1 MADPIPEP
9 RGRLLNILGVA
20 FGLAGAIG
28 GTIGGGI
35 LRTPGLV
42 AGQLGSGSAV
52 LLAWLLGG
60 LYGLLGAICVAE
72 LAASLP
78 HSGGWTVYARR
89 AFGDGA
95 GFVVGWTDWLGH
107 CAGVAWVAIT
117 AGDYALA
124 LFPELPLDSKAIALL
139 LLALFTAIQ
148 LQGVRAGSG
157 SQLLLSLAKT
167 VAFLLLVA
175 ACFLLADPTA
185 SPESWT
191 KALELSAGGG
201 PLPDGS
207 DVATAMASAASASG
221 SPATD
226 PAITATTPLPPG
238 GSASAAP
245 PAWLA
250 LAAAWVLALQAIIG
264 TYDGWHSPIY
274 FSEEFSE
281 PARDLPR
288 SLIGGVLA
296 VIALYLLI
304 NLALLRVLPLP
315 DLAASSLPLAAA
327 AGRLFGPLGGQLITG
342 LALLSVLGLINT
354 SILSAPRVLYA
365 LGRDGLFL
373 PAATQVS
380 ASGTPTVAL
389 LLTSGAMALLVAFA
403 DFPILLAIASFL
415 YVALY
420 ASGIASLFVLRW
432 REPTLERPF
441 RAWGHPLSGLIVLA
455 GSLAFLVGALLGD
468 LIHSLEALTLMACAA
483 PLYLISRAVTPSRTT
498 TGS

>member
-1 MADPIPEP
+1 MSEP

-20 FGLAGAIG
+20 FGLAGAVG

-42 AGQLGSGSAV
+42 AAELGSGSAV
-52 LLAWLLGG
+52 LLAWFLGG

-72 LAASLP
+72 LGASLP
-78 HSGGWTVYARR
+78 RSGGWTVYARR
-89 AFGDGA
+89 AFGDGV

-107 CAGVAWVAIT
+107 CAGVAWVALT

-124 LFPELPLDSKAIALL
+124 LLPDLPLGSKAIALL
-139 LLALFTAIQ
+139 LLALFTVIQ

-167 VAFLLLVA
+167 LAFLLLVG
-175 ACFLLADPTA
+175 ACFLLADPVT
-185 SPESWT
+185 
-191 KALELSAGGG
+191 
-201 PLPDGS
+201 
-207 DVATAMASAASASG
+207 ATAAA
-221 SPATD
+221 
-226 PAITATTPLPPG
+226 PLPP
-238 GSASAAP
+238 ASLPPASLPAAAGPAGP

-250 LAAAWVLALQAIIG
+250 LAAAWVLALQPIIG

-274 FSEEFSE
+274 FAEEFSE

-296 VIALYLLI
+296 VIAIYLLI
-304 NLALLRVLPLP
+304 NAALLRVLPLA
-315 DLAASSLPLAAA
+315 DLAASTLPLADAA
-327 AGRLFGPLGGQLITG
+327 ERLFGAVGGQLITAV
-342 LALLSVLGLINT
+342 ALLSVLGLINT

-365 LGRDGLFL
+365 LAREGLFF

-380 ASGTPTVAL
+380 EGGTPAVAL
-389 LLTSGAMALLVAFA
+389 LLTSGAMALLVVFG

-420 ASGIASLFVLRW
+420 GSGIAALFVLRW
-432 REPTLERPF
+432 REPQLERPF
-441 RAWGHPLSGLIVLA
+441 LAWGHPLSGLIVLA
-455 GSLAFLVGALLGD
+455 GSLAFLVGALLED
-468 LIHSLEALTLMACAA
+468 RAHSLEALALVAAAA
-483 PLYLISRAVTPSRTT
+483 PLHWLSRRLTAD
-498 TGS
+498 GSPAGS

>member
-1 MADPIPEP
+1 MTES

-20 FGLAGAIG
+20 FGLAGAVG

-42 AGQLGSGSAV
+42 ASELGSGSAV

-72 LAASLP
+72 LGASLP
-78 HSGGWTVYARR
+78 RSGGWTVYTRR

-107 CAGVAWVAIT
+107 CAGVAWVALT
-117 AGDYALA
+117 AGDYARA
-124 LFPELPLDSKAIALL
+124 LLPDLPLGSKAIALL
-139 LLALFTAIQ
+139 VLALFTAIQ

-167 VAFLLLVA
+167 LAFLLLVG
-175 ACFLLADPTA
+175 ACFLLVDPVA
-185 SPESWT
+185 SSALSPLPES
-191 KALELSAGGG
+191 
-201 PLPDGS
+201 
-207 DVATAMASAASASG
+207 AAA
-221 SPATD
+221 AD
-226 PAITATTPLPPG
+226 TPG
-238 GSASAAP
+238 
-245 PAWLA
+245 WLA
-250 LAAAWVLALQAIIG
+250 LAAAWVLALQAIIS

-274 FSEEFSE
+274 FAEEFSE

-296 VIALYLLI
+296 VIAIYLLI
-304 NLALLRVLPLP
+304 NAALLRVLPLA
-315 DLAASSLPLAAA
+315 DLAASSLPLADAA
-327 AGRLFGPLGGQLITG
+327 ERLFGTLGGQLITG
-342 LALLSVLGLINT
+342 LALLSVLGLVNT

-365 LGRDGLFL
+365 LAREGLFL
-373 PAATQVS
+373 PAATQVN
-380 ASGTPTVAL
+380 AGGTPSVAL
-389 LLTSGAMALLVAFA
+389 LLTSAAMALLVLFG

-432 REPTLERPF
+432 REPQLERPF

-455 GSLAFLVGALLGD
+455 GSLAFLVGALLED
-468 LIHSLEALTLMACAA
+468 RSHSLEALALVAGAA
-483 PLYLISRAVTPSRTT
+483 PLYWLTKRLTPD
-498 TGS
+498 GSPAGS

>member
-1 MADPIPEP
+1 MAEP

-20 FGLAGAIG
+20 FGLAGAVG

-42 AGQLGSGSAV
+42 AAELGSGSAV
-52 LLAWLLGG
+52 LLAWFLGG

-72 LAASLP
+72 LGASLP
-78 HSGGWTVYARR
+78 SSGGWTVYARR

-107 CAGVAWVAIT
+107 CAGVAWVALT

-124 LFPELPLDSKAIALL
+124 LFPSLPIGSKAIALL
-139 LLALFTAIQ
+139 VLVLFTAIQ

-175 ACFLLADPTA
+175 ACFLLADPVSATA
-185 SPESWT
+185 LPALPEM
-191 KALELSAGGG
+191 
-201 PLPDGS
+201 
-207 DVATAMASAASASG
+207 VATAG
-221 SPATD
+221 V
-226 PAITATTPLPPG
+226 PG
-238 GSASAAP
+238 
-245 PAWLA
+245 WLA

-296 VIALYLLI
+296 VIAIYLLI
-304 NLALLRVLPLP
+304 NAALLRVLPLP
-315 DLAASSLPLAAA
+315 ELAASTLPLADAA
-327 AGRLFGPLGGQLITG
+327 ERLFGSIGGQLITG

-365 LGRDGLFL
+365 LAREGLFL

-380 ASGTPTVAL
+380 AGGTPVVAL
-389 LLTSGAMALLVAFA
+389 LLTSGAMALLVSFG

-432 REPTLERPF
+432 REPELERPF

-455 GSLAFLVGALLGD
+455 GSAAFLVGALLED
-468 LIHSLEALTLMACAA
+468 RSHSLEALALVAAAA
-483 PLYLISRAVTPSRTT
+483 PLYWLTRRWTPGETPA
-498 TGS
+498 GP

>member
-1 MADPIPEP
+1 MAEP

-20 FGLAGAIG
+20 FGLAGAVG

-42 AGQLGSGSAV
+42 AAELGSGSAV
-52 LLAWLLGG
+52 LLAWFLGG

-72 LAASLP
+72 LGASLP
-78 HSGGWTVYARR
+78 RSGGWTVYARR

-107 CAGVAWVAIT
+107 CAGVAWVALT

-124 LFPELPLDSKAIALL
+124 LFPSLPIGSKAIALL
-139 LLALFTAIQ
+139 VLALFTTIQ

-175 ACFLLADPTA
+175 ACFLLADPV
-185 SPESWT
+185 S
-191 KALELSAGGG
+191 
-201 PLPDGS
+201 
-207 DVATAMASAASASG
+207 ATAL
-221 SPATD
+221 PA
-226 PAITATTPLPPG
+226 LPEAVAHAGVPG
-238 GSASAAP
+238 
-245 PAWLA
+245 WLA

-274 FSEEFSE
+274 FAEEFSE

-296 VIALYLLI
+296 VIAIYLLI
-304 NLALLRVLPLP
+304 NAALLRVLPLP
-315 DLAASSLPLAAA
+315 DLAASTLPLADAA
-327 AGRLFGPLGGQLITG
+327 ERLFGTLGGQLITAV
-342 LALLSVLGLINT
+342 ALLSVLGLINT

-365 LGRDGLFL
+365 LAREGLFL

-380 ASGTPTVAL
+380 AGGTPGVAL
-389 LLTSGAMALLVAFA
+389 LLTSGAMALLVLFG

-432 REPTLERPF
+432 REPELERPF

-455 GSLAFLVGALLGD
+455 GSAAFLVGALLED
-468 LIHSLEALTLMACAA
+468 RSHSLEALALVAAAA
-483 PLYLISRAVTPSRTT
+483 PLYWLTRRWTPGESPA
-498 TGS
+498 GP

>member
-1 MADPIPEP
+1 MSEP

-20 FGLAGAIG
+20 FGLAGAVG

-42 AGQLGSGSAV
+42 AAELGSGSAV

-72 LAASLP
+72 LGASLP
-78 HSGGWTVYARR
+78 RSGGWTVYARR

-107 CAGVAWVAIT
+107 CAGVAWVALT

-124 LFPELPLDSKAIALL
+124 LFPSLPMGSKAIALL
-139 LLALFTAIQ
+139 VLALFTAIQ

-175 ACFLLADPTA
+175 ACFLLADPVSATA
-185 SPESWT
+185 LPALPET
-191 KALELSAGGG
+191 
-201 PLPDGS
+201 
-207 DVATAMASAASASG
+207 VATAGAG
-221 SPATD
+221 V
-226 PAITATTPLPPG
+226 PG
-238 GSASAAP
+238 
-245 PAWLA
+245 WLA

-274 FSEEFSE
+274 FAEEFSE

-296 VIALYLLI
+296 VIAIYLLI
-304 NLALLRVLPLP
+304 NAALLRVLPLP
-315 DLAASSLPLAAA
+315 ELAASTLPLADAA
-327 AGRLFGPLGGQLITG
+327 EHLFGTVGGQLITAV
-342 LALLSVLGLINT
+342 ALLSVLGLINT

-365 LGRDGLFL
+365 LAREGLFL

-380 ASGTPTVAL
+380 AGGTPGVAL
-389 LLTSGAMALLVAFA
+389 LLTSGAMALLVLFG

-432 REPTLERPF
+432 REPELERPF

-455 GSLAFLVGALLGD
+455 GSAAFLVGALLED
-468 LIHSLEALTLMACAA
+468 RSHSLEALALVAGAA
-483 PLYLISRAVTPSRTT
+483 PLYWLTRRWTPGETPA
-498 TGS
+498 GP

>member
-1 MADPIPEP
+1 MVEP

-20 FGLAGAIG
+20 FGLAGAVG

-42 AGQLGSGSAV
+42 AAELGSGSAV
-52 LLAWLLGG
+52 LLAWFLGG

-72 LAASLP
+72 LGASLP
-78 HSGGWTVYARR
+78 RSGGWTVYARR

-107 CAGVAWVAIT
+107 CAGVAWVALT

-124 LFPELPLDSKAIALL
+124 LFPGLPLGSKAIALL
-139 LLALFTAIQ
+139 VLALFTAIQ

-167 VAFLLLVA
+167 VAFLLLVG
-175 ACFLLADPTA
+175 ACFLLADPVAATVL
-185 SPESWT
+185 P
-191 KALELSAGGG
+191 ALPALAAPAG
-201 PLPDGS
+201 
-207 DVATAMASAASASG
+207 
-221 SPATD
+221 
-226 PAITATTPLPPG
+226 
-238 GSASAAP
+238 P

-296 VIALYLLI
+296 VIVIYLLI
-304 NLALLRVLPLP
+304 NAALLRVLPLP
-315 DLAASSLPLAAA
+315 DLAASTLPLADAA
-327 AGRLFGPLGGQLITG
+327 ERVFGASGGQLITG
-342 LALLSVLGLINT
+342 LALLSVLGLVNT

-365 LGRDGLFL
+365 LAREGLFL

-380 ASGTPTVAL
+380 AGGTPGVAL
-389 LLTSGAMALLVAFA
+389 LLTSAAMALLVLFG
-403 DFPILLAIASFL
+403 DFLTLLAIASFL

-420 ASGIASLFVLRW
+420 ASGIASLFVLRL
-432 REPTLERPF
+432 REPELERPF
-441 RAWGHPLSGLIVLA
+441 RAWGHPFSGLIVLA
-455 GSLAFLVGALLGD
+455 GSLAFLVGALLED
-468 LIHSLEALTLMACAA
+468 RSHSLEALALVAGAA
-483 PLYLISRAVTPSRTT
+483 PLHWLSRRLTPDQTPA
-498 TGS
+498 GS

>member
-1 MADPIPEP
+1 MGEP

-20 FGLAGAIG
+20 FGLAGAVG

-42 AGQLGSGSAV
+42 AGELGSGSAV
-52 LLAWLLGG
+52 LLAWFLGG

-72 LAASLP
+72 LGASLP
-78 HSGGWTVYARR
+78 RSGGWTVYARR

-95 GFVVGWTDWLGH
+95 GFLVGWTDWLGH
-107 CAGVAWVAIT
+107 CTGVAWVALT

-124 LFPELPLDSKAIALL
+124 LFPSLPIGSKAIALL
-139 LLALFTAIQ
+139 VLALFTAIQ

-167 VAFLLLVA
+167 VAFLLLVG
-175 ACFLLADPTA
+175 ACFLLADPV
-185 SPESWT
+185 
-191 KALELSAGGG
+191 G
-201 PLPDGS
+201 
-207 DVATAMASAASASG
+207 ATALPALPAAAG
-221 SPATD
+221 S
-226 PAITATTPLPPG
+226 
-238 GSASAAP
+238 AP

-274 FSEEFSE
+274 FAEEFSE

-296 VIALYLLI
+296 VIAIYLLI
-304 NLALLRVLPLP
+304 NAALLRVLPLA
-315 DLAASSLPLAAA
+315 DLAASSLPLADAA
-327 AGRLFGPLGGQLITG
+327 ERLFGAIGGQLITA

-365 LGRDGLFL
+365 LAREGLFP

-380 ASGTPTVAL
+380 AGGTPTVAL
-389 LLTSGAMALLVAFA
+389 LLTSGAMALLVLFG

-432 REPTLERPF
+432 REPDLERPF
-441 RAWGHPLSGLIVLA
+441 RAWGHPLSGLVVLA
-455 GSLAFLVGALLGD
+455 GSVAFLVGALLED
-468 LIHSLEALTLMACAA
+468 RSHSLEALALVAGAV
-483 PLYLISRAVTPSRTT
+483 PLHWLTRRLTPSETQA
-498 TGS
+498 GS

>member
-1 MADPIPEP
+1 MAEP

-20 FGLAGAIG
+20 FGLAGAVG

-42 AGQLGSGSAV
+42 AAELGSGSAV
-52 LLAWLLGG
+52 LLAWLVGG

-72 LAASLP
+72 LGASLP
-78 HSGGWTVYARR
+78 RSGGWTVYTRR

-107 CAGVAWVAIT
+107 CAGVAWVALT

-124 LFPELPLDSKAIALL
+124 LLPDLPIGSKAIALL

-148 LQGVRAGSG
+148 LLGVRAGSG

-167 VAFLLLVA
+167 VAFLLLVG
-175 ACFLLADPTA
+175 ACFLLGDP
-185 SPESWT
+185 
-191 KALELSAGGG
+191 AG
-201 PLPDGS
+201 
-207 DVATAMASAASASG
+207 ATALPVAPELVAAAG
-221 SPATD
+221 
-226 PAITATTPLPPG
+226 
-238 GSASAAP
+238 P

-274 FSEEFSE
+274 FAEEFSE

-296 VIALYLLI
+296 VIAIYLLI
-304 NLALLRVLPLP
+304 NAALLRVLPLA
-315 DLAASSLPLAAA
+315 DLAASTLPLADAA
-327 AGRLFGPLGGQLITG
+327 ERLFGAIGGQLITAV
-342 LALLSVLGLINT
+342 ALVSVLGLINT

-365 LGRDGLFL
+365 LSREGLFL
-373 PAATQVS
+373 PAALQVS
-380 ASGTPTVAL
+380 AGGTPTVAL
-389 LLTSGAMALLVAFA
+389 LLTSGAMALLVLFG
-403 DFPILLAIASFL
+403 DFTILLAIASFL
-415 YVALY
+415 YVVLY

-432 REPTLERPF
+432 REPELERPF
-441 RAWGHPLSGLIVLA
+441 RAWGHPLSSLIVLA
-455 GSLAFLVGALLGD
+455 GSAAFLIGALLEDRG
-468 LIHSLEALTLMACAA
+468 HSLEALVLVAGGA
-483 PLYLISRAVTPSRTT
+483 PLYWLSRRLTPGETPARP
-498 TGS
+498 

>member
-1 MADPIPEP
+1 MAEP

-20 FGLAGAIG
+20 FGLAGAVG

-42 AGQLGSGSAV
+42 AAELGSGSAV

-72 LAASLP
+72 LGASLP
-78 HSGGWTVYARR
+78 RSGGWTVYARR

-107 CAGVAWVAIT
+107 CAGVAWVALT

-124 LFPELPLDSKAIALL
+124 LFPSLPIGSKAIALL
-139 LLALFTAIQ
+139 VLALFTVIQ

-175 ACFLLADPTA
+175 ACFLLADPVSATA
-185 SPESWT
+185 LP
-191 KALELSAGGG
+191 ALPAT
-201 PLPDGS
+201 
-207 DVATAMASAASASG
+207 VATAG
-221 SPATD
+221 
-226 PAITATTPLPPG
+226 L
-238 GSASAAP
+238 

-274 FSEEFSE
+274 FAEEFSE

-296 VIALYLLI
+296 VIAIYLLI
-304 NLALLRVLPLP
+304 NAALLRVLPLP
-315 DLAASSLPLAAA
+315 ELAASTLPLADAA
-327 AGRLFGPLGGQLITG
+327 ERLFGTLGGQLITAV
-342 LALLSVLGLINT
+342 ALLSVLGLINT

-365 LGRDGLFL
+365 LAREGLFL

-380 ASGTPTVAL
+380 AGGTPGVAL
-389 LLTSGAMALLVAFA
+389 LLTSGAMALLVLFG

-432 REPTLERPF
+432 REPELERPF
-441 RAWGHPLSGLIVLA
+441 LAWGHPLSGLIVLA
-455 GSLAFLVGALLGD
+455 GSAAFLVGALLED
-468 LIHSLEALTLMACAA
+468 RSHSLEALALVAVAA
-483 PLYLISRAVTPSRTT
+483 PLYWLTRRWTPGETPA
-498 TGS
+498 GS

>member
-1 MADPIPEP
+1 MAEP

-20 FGLAGAIG
+20 FGLAGAVG

-42 AGQLGSGSAV
+42 AAELGSGRAV

-72 LAASLP
+72 LGASLP
-78 HSGGWTVYARR
+78 RSGGWTVYARR

-107 CAGVAWVAIT
+107 CAGVAWVALT

-124 LFPELPLDSKAIALL
+124 LFPSLPIGSKAIALL
-139 LLALFTAIQ
+139 LLALFTVIQ

-167 VAFLLLVA
+167 VAFLLLVG
-175 ACFLLADPTA
+175 ACFLLADPV
-185 SPESWT
+185 
-191 KALELSAGGG
+191 G
-201 PLPDGS
+201 
-207 DVATAMASAASASG
+207 ATAL
-221 SPATD
+221 PAQAVVD
-226 PAITATTPLPPG
+226 DSLG
-238 GSASAAP
+238 L

-274 FSEEFSE
+274 FAEEFSE

-296 VIALYLLI
+296 VMAIYLLI
-304 NLALLRVLPLP
+304 NAALLRVLPLA
-315 DLAASSLPLAAA
+315 DLAASTLPLADAA
-327 AGRLFGPLGGQLITG
+327 ERLFGALGGQVITVV
-342 LALLSVLGLINT
+342 ALLSVLGLINT

-365 LGRDGLFL
+365 LAREGLFL
-373 PAATQVS
+373 PAFTQVS
-380 ASGTPTVAL
+380 VGGTPSVAL
-389 LLTSGAMALLVAFA
+389 LLTSGAMALLVLFG

-420 ASGIASLFVLRW
+420 ASGIVSLFVLRW
-432 REPTLERPF
+432 REPQLERPF
-441 RAWGHPLSGLIVLA
+441 LAWGHPLSGLIVLI
-455 GSLAFLVGALLGD
+455 GSAAFLVGALLED
-468 LIHSLEALTLMACAA
+468 RSHSLEALALVACAA
-483 PLYLISRAVTPSRTT
+483 PLYWLSRRLTPG
-498 TGS
+498 GSAAGS

>member
-1 MADPIPEP
+1 MAEP

-20 FGLAGAIG
+20 FGLAGAVG

-42 AGQLGSGSAV
+42 AAELGSGSAV
-52 LLAWLLGG
+52 LLAWFLGG

-72 LAASLP
+72 LGASLP
-78 HSGGWTVYARR
+78 RSGGWTVYARR

-107 CAGVAWVAIT
+107 CAGVAWVALT

-124 LFPELPLDSKAIALL
+124 LFPSLPIGSKAIALL
-139 LLALFTAIQ
+139 VLALFTAIQ

-175 ACFLLADPTA
+175 ACFLLADPV
-185 SPESWT
+185 S
-191 KALELSAGGG
+191 
-201 PLPDGS
+201 
-207 DVATAMASAASASG
+207 ATAL
-221 SPATD
+221 PA
-226 PAITATTPLPPG
+226 LPETVADAGVPG
-238 GSASAAP
+238 
-245 PAWLA
+245 WLA

-274 FSEEFSE
+274 FAEEFSE

-296 VIALYLLI
+296 VIAIYLLI
-304 NLALLRVLPLP
+304 NAALLRVLPLP
-315 DLAASSLPLAAA
+315 ELAASTLPLADAA
-327 AGRLFGPLGGQLITG
+327 ERLFGTAGGQLITAV
-342 LALLSVLGLINT
+342 ALLSVLGLINT

-365 LGRDGLFL
+365 LAREGLFL

-380 ASGTPTVAL
+380 AGGTPGVAL
-389 LLTSGAMALLVAFA
+389 LLTSGAMALLVLFG

-432 REPTLERPF
+432 REPALERPF
-441 RAWGHPLSGLIVLA
+441 RAWGHPFSGLIVLA
-455 GSLAFLVGALLGD
+455 GSAAFLVGALLED
-468 LIHSLEALTLMACAA
+468 RSHSLEALALVAAAA
-483 PLYLISRAVTPSRTT
+483 PLYWLTRRWTPGESPA
-498 TGS
+498 GP

>member
-1 MADPIPEP
+1 MAEP

-20 FGLAGAIG
+20 FGLAGAVG

-42 AGQLGSGSAV
+42 AAELGSASAV

-72 LAASLP
+72 LGASLP
-78 HSGGWTVYARR
+78 RSGGWTVYARR

-107 CAGVAWVAIT
+107 CAGVAWVGLT
-117 AGDYALA
+117 AGEYSLA
-124 LFPELPLDSKAIALL
+124 LFPDLPLGSKGIALL
-139 LLALFTAIQ
+139 VLALFTAIQ

-167 VAFLLLVA
+167 LAFLVLVG
-175 ACFLLADPTA
+175 ACFLLGDPASAPVLPSLPEAADPVG
-185 SPESWT
+185 
-191 KALELSAGGG
+191 L
-201 PLPDGS
+201 
-207 DVATAMASAASASG
+207 
-221 SPATD
+221 
-226 PAITATTPLPPG
+226 
-238 GSASAAP
+238 

-296 VIALYLLI
+296 VIAIYLLI
-304 NLALLRVLPLP
+304 NAALLRVLPLP
-315 DLAASSLPLAAA
+315 ELAASTLPLADAA
-327 AGRLFGPLGGQLITG
+327 ERLFGATGGQLITV

-365 LGRDGLFL
+365 LAREGLFL

-380 ASGTPTVAL
+380 AGGTPGVAL
-389 LLTSGAMALLVAFA
+389 LLTSGAMALLVLFS

-420 ASGIASLFVLRW
+420 ASGIASLFVLRL
-432 REPTLERPF
+432 REPELERPF
-441 RAWGHPLSGLIVLA
+441 RAWGHPWSGLIVLA
-455 GSLAFLVGALLGD
+455 GSAAFLVGALLED
-468 LIHSLEALTLMACAA
+468 RSHSLEALALVAGAA
-483 PLYLISRAVTPSRTT
+483 PLYWLNKRLTPGETPADS
-498 TGS
+498 

>member
-1 MADPIPEP
+1 MAEP

-20 FGLAGAIG
+20 FGLAGAVG

-42 AGQLGSGSAV
+42 AAELGSGSAV
-52 LLAWLLGG
+52 LLAWFLGG

-72 LAASLP
+72 LGASLP
-78 HSGGWTVYARR
+78 RSGGWTVYARR

-107 CAGVAWVAIT
+107 CAGVAWVALT

-124 LFPELPLDSKAIALL
+124 LFPSLPIGSKAIALL
-139 LLALFTAIQ
+139 VLALFTAIQ

-175 ACFLLADPTA
+175 ACFLLADPV
-185 SPESWT
+185 S
-191 KALELSAGGG
+191 
-201 PLPDGS
+201 
-207 DVATAMASAASASG
+207 ATALPALPEPAA
-221 SPATD
+221 
-226 PAITATTPLPPG
+226 
-238 GSASAAP
+238 AAGP

-296 VIALYLLI
+296 VIAIYLLI
-304 NLALLRVLPLP
+304 NAALLRVLPLP
-315 DLAASSLPLAAA
+315 ELAASTLPLADAA
-327 AGRLFGPLGGQLITG
+327 ERLFGSTGGQLITG

-365 LGRDGLFL
+365 LAREGLFL

-380 ASGTPTVAL
+380 AGGTPVVAL
-389 LLTSGAMALLVAFA
+389 LLTSGAMALLVSFG

-432 REPTLERPF
+432 REPELERPF

-455 GSLAFLVGALLGD
+455 GSAAFLVGALLED
-468 LIHSLEALTLMACAA
+468 RSHSLEALALVAAAA
-483 PLYLISRAVTPSRTT
+483 PLYWLTRRWTPGETPA
-498 TGS
+498 GP